1 MIFVPFSLPWI
12 TPDASVI
19 MLVSGILLLA
29 VTVHHTLSEL
39 DLI

>member
-12 TPDASVI
+12 TPQPSVI
-19 MLVSGILLLA
+19 TLVSGILLLA
-29 VTVHHTLSEL
+29 LMVHYLLSES